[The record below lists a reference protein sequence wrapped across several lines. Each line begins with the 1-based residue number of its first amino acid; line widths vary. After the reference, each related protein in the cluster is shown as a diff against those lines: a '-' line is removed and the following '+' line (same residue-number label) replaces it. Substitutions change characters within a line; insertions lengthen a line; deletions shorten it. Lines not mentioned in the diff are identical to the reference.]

1 MSGDHEVGF
10 RRPPKRTRWEKGQSG
25 NPGRR
30 KTRRATTTAEI
41 LEKLLLAPIDV
52 IENGNARRVTVM
64 EAIGL
69 RLWKKAVDGDPR
81 AIDVLLKYQELAPQ
95 DPHVPTE
102 ITFGTNSYDQNSSPG
117 PSSEIDD
124 DGQV

>member
-1 MSGDHEVGF
+1 MSGDYEIGF
-10 RRPPKRTRWEKGQSG
+10 RRPPKNTRWKKGQSG
-25 NPGRR
+25 NSGRR
-30 KTRRATTTAEI
+30 QTRRAATTAEI
-41 LEKLLLAPIDV
+41 LGKLLLAPIDI

-69 RLWKKAVDGDPR
+69 QLWKKAVDGDPR

-102 ITFGTNSYDQNSSPG
+102 ITFGTNSYDQNSSPA
-117 PSSEIDD
+117 PSSEIEV